1 MRYPQIALLQGETTG
16 LPEEAGRAVESTGRE
31 TVSSLGQIGRFFT
44 DAFAYVT
51 SPEFIANV
59 IATVA
64 AAVLGLV
71 IYKLLGAGIPRL
83 LRWRERWSE
92 GRLDAEALA
101 KIKRQD
107 TAIALARNALGY
119 VIFIVVAFFAVSL
132 FLRDVLPALA
142 GATVLAAVVGFGAQS
157 FLRDIIAGFSIV
169 FEGQY
174 SVGDFVT
181 VEPTKASGI
190 VEEFGLRTTKI
201 RALSG
206 EVIFVP
212 NGALTGVT
220 NYVSGQQRYTL
231 EVLLRDGEAADRVAK
246 ALREAPELYVRGPR
260 LAAREEV
267 EDGVR
272 LRILAGTLPSMNWLV
287 EENLVGRIKAAAGE
301 ESLAAEPLIYAVD
314 RANLKRIR
322 SLIPDEEKS

>member
-1 MRYPQIALLQGETTG
+1 MPHPLIAFLQGETTG
-16 LPEEAGRAVESTGRE
+16 LSEEAGQVAESTGRE
-31 TVSSLGQIGRFFT
+31 TVSVLGEIGGFFQ

-59 IATVA
+59 VATVVA
-64 AAVLGLV
+64 AALGLF

-83 LRWRERWSE
+83 LRWRERRGE
-92 GRLDAEALA
+92 ERLDAEALSR
-101 KIKRQD
+101 IKRQD

-119 VIFIVVAFFAVSL
+119 VIFIIVAFFAVSL
-132 FLRDVLPALA
+132 FFRDVLPALA

-181 VEPTKASGI
+181 LEPTRASGI

-206 EVIFVP
+206 EVIFIP
-212 NGALTGVT
+212 NGTLTGVT

-231 EVLLRDGEAADRVAK
+231 EILLRDDEAAERVV
-246 ALREAPELYVRGPR
+246 RELGKAPELYVTAPR
-260 LAAREEV
+260 LAAREKAG
-267 EDGVR
+267 DNVR

-287 EENLVGRIKAAAGE
+287 EENLVARIKAAAGE
-301 ESLAAEPLIYAVD
+301 ELASEPLIYTVD
-314 RANLKRIR
+314 RASLKRIR
-322 SLIPDEEKS
+322 SLIPEEEKS

>member
-1 MRYPQIALLQGETTG
+1 MAILQTETTRVSQR
-16 LPEEAGRAVESTGRE
+16 AGRAAESTGRE
-31 TVSSLGQIGRFFT
+31 TVSVLGEIGGFFA

-51 SPEFIANV
+51 SPVFIANV
-59 IATVA
+59 IATIVA
-64 AAVLGLV
+64 AALGLA
-71 IYKLLGAGIPRL
+71 IYKLLGAAVPKL
-83 LRWRERWSE
+83 LRWRERRVE
-92 GRLDAEALA
+92 GRLDAEALTR
-101 KIKRQD
+101 IKRQD

-181 VEPTKASGI
+181 VEPTGASGI
-190 VEEFGLRTTKI
+190 VEEFGLRTTRI

-206 EVIFVP
+206 EVVFVP

-220 NYVSGQQRYTL
+220 NYVSGQRRYTL
-231 EVLLRDGEAADRVAK
+231 EVLLRDSEAAERVARE
-246 ALREAPELYVRGPR
+246 LRQAPELYVRGPR
-260 LAAREEV
+260 LATREAS

-272 LRILAGTLPSMNWLV
+272 LRILAGTLPSMGWLV

-301 ESLAAEPLIYAVD
+301 ESLAAEPLIYTVD
-314 RANLKRIR
+314 RASLKRIR
-322 SLIPDEEKS
+322 NLIPEEED

>member
-1 MRYPQIALLQGETTG
+1 MHHLYIALLQAETTG
-16 LPEEAGRAVESTGRE
+16 LPEEAGRVAESTGRE
-31 TVSSLGQIGRFFT
+31 TVSVLGEIGGFFT

-51 SPEFIANV
+51 SPVFIANV
-59 IATVA
+59 IATVVA
-64 AAVLGLV
+64 AALGLF
-71 IYKLLGAGIPRL
+71 IYKLLGAAIPRL
-83 LRWRERWSE
+83 LRWRERRGE
-92 GRLDAEALA
+92 GRLDAEVLA
-101 KIKRQD
+101 RIKRQD

-119 VIFIVVAFFAVSL
+119 VIFVVVAFFAVSL

-231 EVLLRDGEAADRVAK
+231 EVLLRDGEAADRVVR

-322 SLIPDEEKS
+322 NLIPEEKD

>member
-1 MRYPQIALLQGETTG
+1 MLGE
-16 LPEEAGRAVESTGRE
+16 
-31 TVSSLGQIGRFFT
+31 IGGFFT
-44 DAFAYVT
+44 DALVYVT
-51 SPEFIANV
+51 SPVFIANV
-59 IATVA
+59 VATVVA
-64 AAVLGLV
+64 AGLGLF
-71 IYKLLGAGIPRL
+71 IYKLLGTAIPRL
-83 LRWRERWSE
+83 LRWRERRGE

-101 KIKRQD
+101 KVKRQD

-119 VIFIVVAFFAVSL
+119 VIFVVVAFFAVSL

-181 VEPTKASGI
+181 LEPTKASGI

-231 EVLLRDGEAADRVAK
+231 EVLLRDGEAADRVVK
-246 ALREAPELYVRGPR
+246 ELRKAPELYVRGPR

-267 EDGVR
+267 GDGVR

-301 ESLAAEPLIYAVD
+301 ESLASEPLIYAVD

-322 SLIPDEEKS
+322 SLVPEEKD